1 MPWKECHVM
10 DERRRFV
17 ARLLEGEK
25 MAPLCAA
32 FRISR
37 KTGDKIFDRYKDCV
51 QYYEERHREQQIRV
65 IKKRAA
71 TLARWTELLS
81 EYRHRRNCG
90 FQRSLVMLAASNPSS
105 GPRLSEFELHE
116 LTNAQE
122 IAPVVSDEN
131 ASRLAA

>member
-1 MPWKECHVM
+1 M

-90 FQRSLVMLAASNPSS
+90 FQRSLVMLAASNPSF
-105 GPRLSEFELHE
+105 RAK
-116 LTNAQE
+116 AQR
-122 IAPVVSDEN
+122 IRTARTDECAGN
-131 ASRLAA
+131 RAGCQ